1 MSLNSISIGDYTFN
15 NPQKLGEG
23 TYGTV
28 YKINFKGKDYA
39 LKLIKS
45 DMDEGIVSLREL
57 DIMTRLKHPNLMDLN
72 YMIFSYDPK
81 DVKYGIVMD
90 MADMDLYKV
99 LRNKK
104 WRTESRLSLL
114 FQITDGLDYL
124 HKNKYLHLDIKP
136 GNILLYKNKRYG
148 RLTDFGLSL
157 LMEKN
162 SKYYPKQLVSIDH
175 RAPEILDGS
184 QHYNTAVD
192 IWALGIVFLEVLSYG
207 KSLFSNFKSASEF
220 TVPNVKAVLN
230 LKLSEN
236 KINKTLNIFLKNLRE
251 PQKSQA
257 ISLLTQMLNF
267 NPSKRPSTQEILKH
281 PLFSK
286 YNKQG
291 GIIMNPRILKPKYC
305 NIITYY
311 AFDNLMQVAT
321 RLPISL
327 ETFFI
332 SADIFQR
339 SLHYA
344 TQGETPEDNYK
355 NLVFLANLSL
365 YMGIKMIESYH
376 LPPKKLVELN
386 NGEFSER
393 SLIRGEMML
402 TNNLDGIMYPKN
414 LFTQSSTF
422 RRLELGFN
430 LLRNCF
436 AYHKLN
442 LEKWKEMNDKEEKS
456 EGTFDKYIPFKT
468 FIVNTN
474 YYKKIKGRSREE
486 YIPEI
491 YKKDKSIYG

>member
-1 MSLNSISIGDYTFN
+1 MSLNSISIGDYTFD
-15 NPQKLGEG
+15 NPLKIGEG
-23 TYGTV
+23 AYGTV
-28 YKINFKGKDYA
+28 YKIIFKGRKYA
-39 LKLIKS
+39 IKILKS
-45 DMDEGIVSLREL
+45 DVEEGIVSLREL
-57 DIMTRLKHPNLMDLN
+57 DIMTRLKHPNLMNLN
-72 YMIFSYDPK
+72 YIIFSFDPK
-81 DVKYGIVMD
+81 DVKYGIIMD
-90 MADMDLYKV
+90 LANMDLYKA

-104 WRTESRLSLL
+104 WRIDSRLSLL
-114 FQITDGLDYL
+114 FQITDGLNYL

-136 GNILLYKNKRYG
+136 GNILLYNNMKYG

-157 LMEKN
+157 LMEKD

-175 RAPEILDGS
+175 RPPEILDGS
-184 QHYNTAVD
+184 EYYNTSVD
-192 IWALGIVFLEVLSYG
+192 IWSLGILFLEVLSYG
-207 KSLFSNFKSASEF
+207 KSLFSQFKTESDF
-220 TVPNVKAVLN
+220 TVTKVKDLLN

-236 KINKTLNIFLKNLRE
+236 KINKTLNIFLKNLQE
-251 PQKSQA
+251 PNKSQA
-257 ISLLTQMLNF
+257 ISLLTKMLNF
-267 NPSKRPSTQEILKH
+267 DPSKRPSTQEILKH

-286 YNKQG
+286 YNNQV
-291 GIIMNPRILKPKYC
+291 GIVINPRILKPKYC

-311 AFDNLMQVAT
+311 AFDNLMQVGT

-344 TQGETPEDNYK
+344 TKGETLEDNYK

-414 LFTQSSTF
+414 LFSQSSTF

-468 FIVNTN
+468 FVVNTD
-474 YYKKIKGRSREE
+474 YYKKIKDRSREE